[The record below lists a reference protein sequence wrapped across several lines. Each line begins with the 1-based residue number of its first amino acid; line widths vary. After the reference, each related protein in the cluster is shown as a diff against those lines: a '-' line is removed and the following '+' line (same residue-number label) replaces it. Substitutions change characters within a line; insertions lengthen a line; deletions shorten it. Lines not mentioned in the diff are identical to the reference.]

1 MAKYKVDISGINTSS
16 LKPLTNAQ
24 NLELFQKMK
33 EGDPFARDDLINGNL
48 KLVLSILKNTTTK

>member
-1 MAKYKVDISGINTSS
+1 MAKYKVDISSINTSS

-33 EGDPFARDDLINGNL
+33 E
-48 KLVLSILKNTTTK
+48 